1 MPEERAV
8 GYALGEDGDAPGPAE
23 PAASTGKTLTRR
35 ERQVAELV
43 ARGLSDK
50 EIAAELVIARR
61 TAESHVAHILQK
73 LGFSARSQIA
83 SWVAQR

>member
-1 MPEERAV
+1 MPDERAV
-8 GYALGEDGDAPGPAE
+8 GYALGEAGDAPGAAG
-23 PAASTGKTLTRR
+23 PAAGTGPALTRR

-83 SWVAQR
+83 SWVAHQ